1 MMKRRDLL
9 KRGTAFTA
17 GVSMAA
23 LLKSCSNS
31 SSTSSTADSADSG
44 NEADSAE
51 GSASDATITVASG
64 GGFPNGLDLHQ
75 VGTNRPSYGISWAIY
90 DRLVTFGMKKLDD
103 GSSSYDYTDIQPE
116 LAESW
121 EVADDEMSVT
131 FTLRKDATFHDGT
144 PVTANDVKWSY
155 DRAVSVGGFPT
166 FQMKAGALENPE
178 QFEAVDDQTFKVN
191 FLRKDKLTL
200 MDMAVPIPAIINS
213 KLVEPH
219 VTAEDP
225 WGLEWVNANDAG
237 GGAYMIESF
246 QPEERVVLTRFEEWK
261 SGPLPQAQKII
272 ELNVPEAGNRRALL
286 ERGDIDIN
294 FNVTEKDVK
303 ELKEAGNYTVVTTPI
318 ENCLYTIDL
327 HAQPELGGEPN
338 PFADTKVRQ
347 AIAYAMPYDAIV
359 ETAMY
364 GECVPMYGAES
375 KEPSSIDW
383 PQPYPYS
390 TDLDQAKALMAE
402 SEYPDGFD
410 TTLAFNLGAKEWAEP
425 FAVLTQEAL
434 AKIGINVTLEKVP
447 GSNFRAVLVE
457 KSRPMIINNFG
468 GWLNYPDYFF
478 FYSYHGQNATF
489 NGSSYQNPE
498 MDEHIDAALAKAPG
512 DPEYDDNVKGFLK
525 IAFEDMPRVP
535 VLQPYLSVVM
545 QPSVEGYQYW
555 FHRQLDYRQLRKA

>member
-1 MMKRRDLL
+1 MRRRALL

-17 GVSMAA
+17 GISLAA
-23 LLKSCSNS
+23 LMNACGSGSEPAAES
-31 SSTSSTADSADSG
+31 TESAPVAESTSS
-44 NEADSAE
+44 AE
-51 GSASDATITVASG
+51 PAVITVASG

-75 VGTNRPSYGISWAIY
+75 VGTNRPSYGISWCIY
-90 DRLVTFGMKKLDD
+90 DRLVTFGTKTLAD
-103 GSSSYDYTDIQPE
+103 GTLSYDYTDIQPE

-121 EVADDEMSVT
+121 EVADDQLSVT
-131 FTLRKDATFHDGT
+131 FALRKDATFHDGS

-178 QFEAVDDQTFKVN
+178 QFEVIDDHTFKVS
-191 FLRKDKLTL
+191 FLRIDKLTL

-213 KLVEPH
+213 KLVEPN
-219 VTAEDP
+219 VTDEDP

-237 GGAYMIESF
+237 GGAYTIESF
-246 QPEERVVLTRFEEWK
+246 QPEERVVLVRFDDWK

-294 FNVTEKDVK
+294 FNVAEKDVK
-303 ELKEAGNYTVVTTPI
+303 ELKETGKYTVVTTPI
-318 ENCLYTIDL
+318 ENSLYTIDL
-327 HAQPELGGEPN
+327 HAQPELNGAPN
-338 PFADTKVRQ
+338 PFADIKVRQ
-347 AIAYAMPYDAIV
+347 AVAYAMPYDAIV

-364 GECVPMYGAES
+364 GECVPMYGATS
-375 KEPSSIDW
+375 KEPSTIDW
-383 PQPYPYS
+383 PQPYPYD
-390 TDLDQAKALMAE
+390 TDLDKAQALMAE
-402 SEYPDGFD
+402 SGYPDGFD

-425 FAVLTQEAL
+425 LAVLTQEAL

-457 KSRPMIINNFG
+457 KSRPMIVNNFG
-468 GWLNYPDYFF
+468 GWLNFPDYFF

-498 MDEHIDAALAKAPG
+498 MDKFIDAALATAPG
-512 DPEYDDNVKGFLK
+512 DPEYDKNVKGFLK
-525 IAFEDMPRVP
+525 IAFDEMPRVP
-535 VLQPYLSVVM
+535 ILQPYLSAVM
-545 QPSVEGYQYW
+545 QSNLEGYQYW

>member
-1 MMKRRDLL
+1 MRRRALL

-17 GVSMAA
+17 GISLAA
-23 LLKSCSNS
+23 LMNACGSGSEPAS
-31 SSTSSTADSADSG
+31 ESTESAPVAEGTSSTEPAV
-44 NEADSAE
+44 
-51 GSASDATITVASG
+51 ITVASG

-75 VGTNRPSYGISWAIY
+75 VGTNRPSYGISWCIY
-90 DRLVTFGMKKLDD
+90 DRLVTFGTKTLAD
-103 GSSSYDYTDIQPE
+103 GTLSYDYTDIQPE

-121 EVADDEMSVT
+121 EVADDQLSVT
-131 FTLRKDATFHDGT
+131 FALRKDATFHDGS

-178 QFEAVDDQTFKVN
+178 QFEAIDDHTFKVN
-191 FLRKDKLTL
+191 FLRIDKLTL

-213 KLVEPH
+213 KLVEPN
-219 VTAEDP
+219 VTDEDP

-237 GGAYMIESF
+237 GGAYTIESF
-246 QPEERVVLTRFEEWK
+246 QPEERVVLVRFDDWK

-294 FNVTEKDVK
+294 FNVAEKDVK
-303 ELKEAGNYTVVTTPI
+303 ELKETGKYTVVTTPI
-318 ENCLYTIDL
+318 ENSLYTIDL
-327 HAQPELGGEPN
+327 HAQPELNGAPN
-338 PFADTKVRQ
+338 PFADIKVRQ
-347 AIAYAMPYDAIV
+347 AVAYAMPYDAIV

-364 GECVPMYGAES
+364 GECVPMYGATS
-375 KEPSSIDW
+375 KEPSTIDW
-383 PQPYPYS
+383 PQPYPYD
-390 TDLDQAKALMAE
+390 TDLDKAQALMAE
-402 SEYPDGFD
+402 SGYPDGFD

-425 FAVLTQEAL
+425 LAVLTQEAL

-457 KSRPMIINNFG
+457 KSRPMIVNNFG
-468 GWLNYPDYFF
+468 GWLNFPDYFF

-498 MDEHIDAALAKAPG
+498 MDKFIDAALATAPG
-512 DPEYDDNVKGFLK
+512 DPEYDKNVKGFLK
-525 IAFEDMPRVP
+525 IAFDEMPRVP
-535 VLQPYLSVVM
+535 ILQPYLSAVM
-545 QPSVEGYQYW
+545 QSNLEGYQYW